1 MPLSGSEKTQN
12 ALIINI
18 QGAITYTNVQL
29 LAIVYFVA
37 TLVIRILAIFHDKQ
51 TIAKFSS

>member
-1 MPLSGSEKTQN
+1 MPLSGSEKKN
-12 ALIINI
+12 APIINI